1 MSIPTG
7 LNAMETATIVSL
19 TLEEM
24 HAILT
29 DPQSPFYGDHR
40 RLIEGV
46 TDALQWM
53 ERLDIRMLE
62 EGCTLLTGVEERGE
76 EQPSST
82 KPEL

>member
-1 MSIPTG
+1 
-7 LNAMETATIVSL
+7 METATVVSL
-19 TLEEM
+19 TLEDI

-29 DPQSPFYGDHR
+29 DPQSPFYGDLGR
-40 RLIEGV
+40 VIEGV
-46 TDALQWM
+46 STALEWM